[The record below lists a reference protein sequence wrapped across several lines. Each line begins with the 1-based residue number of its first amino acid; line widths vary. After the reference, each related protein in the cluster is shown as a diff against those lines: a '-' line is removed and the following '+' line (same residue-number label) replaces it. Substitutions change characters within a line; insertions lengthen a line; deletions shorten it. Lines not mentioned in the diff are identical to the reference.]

1 MPEDSIRYRPHRP
14 VEYRRS
20 KRGVNIPADL
30 SVGEEEKEAVVQEII
45 DLYARSKPD
54 LGGGIPE
61 VQQKRDQE
69 AANIQYFEG
78 KPSVM
83 DVPVLGPVLRGLGD
97 YTPFGWLGRALG
109 TEEFDVFM
117 GKRPSGAPPG
127 SYSED
132 RLTESVPIDSR
143 DMAITGILG
152 QGIDSQKERQALQS
166 ITRIDDL
173 ENANRVFTVMQAG
186 IRSPDN
192 PGGYT
197 PEQIS
202 EVADWKRKAED
213 PINVD
218 PNAASMYIRTIGR
231 IRAERELAKTQRL
244 EYTQLQEDKLTLEG
258 KAVANQAARYNNKW
272 TGWQRV
278 LQDRIDPVTG
288 MQEIDAN
295 GQPILQHVMVK
306 VDKRT
311 GEIREVEL
319 PGQITDRQALR
330 PTPEAAS
337 KARLA
342 ESMTQRLFTEEQ
354 QLAAFGSAIMA
365 AGQSLSPWLADLKDG
380 SAIKIGSRGTLGKV
394 IRTLSGVT
402 DQIRKVTIME
412 ANPGFTI
419 EQINAEAARIGD
431 SLKNIRLYDAET
443 GKWLLPGKEQLV
455 RISDIPKK
463 FQAMGENDNK
473 QSKAMIFLRNRGLSG
488 IADRAERY
496 SNIASEQAYYAGQ
509 EYQAAIVLAQLQSK
523 GRMSRGATSQTL
535 PTTAIT
541 QMLKRFEGFSSTTDL
556 ERFVSGVLGSTMRD
570 AQARMDNWMRPEHF
584 IPTRLRNLYDLNP
597 AVWMRFNKN
606 WQRPIPGP
614 NSFKQP
620 DPVIVGDIPIQDGM
634 EFVSPLEEVR
644 TPFIL
649 QDGPGNPVAIPGLFT
664 TQDGDDTSGF
674 DKEREKN

>member
-1 MPEDSIRYRPHRP
+1 MPEDSVRYRPHRP

-30 SVGEEEKEAVVQEII
+30 SVGEEEKEAIVQEII

-61 VQQKRDQE
+61 IQQKRDQE

-127 SYSED
+127 SYSEN

-231 IRAERELAKTQRL
+231 IRAERELAKAQRL
-244 EYTQLQEDKLTLEG
+244 EYTQLQKDKLTLEG

-272 TGWQRV
+272 AGWDRV
-278 LQDRIDPVTG
+278 RRDKVDPVTG
-288 MQEIDAN
+288 MQEIDKN
-295 GQPILQHVMVK
+295 GQPLLQDVMVK
-306 VDKRT
+306 INKRT
-311 GEIREVEL
+311 GEIKEVVL
-319 PGQITDRQALR
+319 PGQITDRLALR

-337 KARLA
+337 QARLR
-342 ESMTQRLFTEEQ
+342 ESVTQRLFTEEQ
-354 QLAAFGSAIMA
+354 QLATFGSAVMA
-365 AGQSLSPWLADLKDG
+365 AGQSLSPWLTALKDG
-380 SAIKIGSRGTLGKV
+380 SALKIGSRGTLGNV

-402 DQIRKVTIME
+402 DQLRKVRVME
-412 ANPGFTI
+412 ANPGFTL
-419 EQINAEAARIGD
+419 EQVNAEAGRIGE
-431 SLKNIRLYDAET
+431 SLKNIRLYDTET
-443 GKWLLPGKEQLV
+443 GKWLLPGGDQLV

-463 FQAMGENDNK
+463 FQAMGENDKK
-473 QSKAMIFLRNRGLSG
+473 QSLAMIFLRNQGMSG
-488 IADRAERY
+488 IADRAQRY
-496 SNIASEQAYYAGQ
+496 SNIASKQAYYAGQ
-509 EYQAAIVLAQLQSK
+509 EYQAAIVLAQLRSR

-541 QMLKRFEGFSSTTDL
+541 QMLKRFGQLSSTTDL

-570 AQARMDNWMRPEHF
+570 AQARMDNWMRTEEF
-584 IPTRLRNLYDLNP
+584 VPTRLQNLYDLNP
-597 AVWMRFNKN
+597 AVWMRFNEN
-606 WQRPIPGP
+606 WERPIPGP
-614 NSFKQP
+614 TSFEQP
-620 DPVIVGDIPIQDGM
+620 VPVIVGDIPIKDGM
-634 EFVSPLEEVR
+634 ELVGPLEEIR

-649 QDGPGNPVAIPGLFT
+649 QDGTGNPVAIPGLYT
-664 TQDGDDTSGF
+664 TQAGDDTSGF
-674 DKEREKN
+674 DKEREK